1 MGDLTYFKHTQ
12 KIGAKYLLYHI
23 RWSGTRMKKGLIF
36 RVVRIIFVLTAAA
49 AVAIFLYDNRPK
61 GERRQKIKAEP
72 LVEVFSVEAQSL
84 PVIIEAYGT
93 VRPQEVLKLVSEIS
107 GRIVDIHPSFKEGS
121 FGKKGIV
128 LLTIDPRTYRLEVE
142 RRKVSIKQADVGLKR
157 LRQEVLNFKASA
169 KIAKSDVAL
178 TRTEFFR
185 LKELSGKKAVART
198 NLDKAEQRYLQS
210 LERLQAIENQI
221 ALTGP
226 QKEQLDAQRELA
238 TVLWRQ
244 AKLNLEKT
252 RIVAPFDGWV
262 LEKTVEKG
270 QHVNTGQYLGQV
282 YKEGAFEIDA
292 RITVNDLKW
301 LPSIQRPKAV
311 SQATIVFSHQGNTR
325 TWMGRVT
332 RIKANMD
339 EKTRRLPI
347 VVEITPP
354 MNSGEKKDLFDLRP
368 GMFVKVRIE
377 GKKVHQVF
385 VLPRHTVHTGNVV
398 YTVHENRLRIRP
410 VNVLRRFKESIYIQ
424 KGLTNGDLVI
434 KTPLSE
440 IVDGSPVSIK
450 KPN

>member
-1 MGDLTYFKHTQ
+1 
-12 KIGAKYLLYHI
+12 
-23 RWSGTRMKKGLIF
+23 MKKGLIF
-36 RVVRIIFVLTAAA
+36 RTVRIIFVLVAATAIAL
-49 AVAIFLYDNRPK
+49 FLYDNRPK
-61 GERRQKIKAEP
+61 AERRQKIKAEP
-72 LVEVFSVEAQSL
+72 LVEVFSVQTQSL
-84 PVIIEAYGT
+84 PMIIETYGT
-93 VRPQEVLKLVSEIS
+93 VRPREVLKLVSEIG
-107 GRIVDIHPSFKEGS
+107 GRIVDIHSSFKEGS
-121 FGKKGIV
+121 FVKKGIV
-128 LLTIDPRTYRLEVE
+128 LLTIDPRTYRLDVA
-142 RRKVSIKQADVGLKR
+142 RRKVSIKQADAGLRR
-157 LRQEVLNFKASA
+157 LRQEVLNLKASA

-178 TRTEFFR
+178 ARTEFFR

-210 LERLQAIENQI
+210 LEGFQVIKNQM
-221 ALTGP
+221 ALTGS
-226 QKEQLDAQRELA
+226 QREQLDAQRELA

-252 RIVAPFDGWV
+252 KIVALFDGWV

-301 LPSIQRPKAV
+301 LPSIQKPEALP
-311 SQATIVFSHQGNTR
+311 QARIVFGHQGNTR

-339 EKTRRLPI
+339 EKTRRFPI

-368 GMFVKVRIE
+368 GMFVKITIE
-377 GKKVHQVF
+377 GEKVHQVF
-385 VLPRHTVHTGNVV
+385 VLPRHTVHTGDVV

-424 KGLTNGDLVI
+424 KGLTHGDRVI
-434 KTPLSE
+434 KTPLLGV
-440 IVDGSPVSIK
+440 VDGSPIRIK